1 MNYGC
6 RVMVPEITQEEQVEL
21 DKALYD
27 ALNPLASAIRSR
39 QTGLP
44 EDRMWDA
51 DPVAVALS
59 VLAAWKAVDAEVRR
73 LTAHAAATAGSYGAS
88 YEQLGAV
95 WGITRQ
101 GARKKWPDAV
111 TRPAPPAAR
120 TSNLEIFGGT
130 AELAQAPSGGW
141 SWTGEGADGASGTAG
156 EGVSYA
162 TAEEAAAHAGA
173 FLKEHASDS
182 VGRP

>member
-1 MNYGC
+1 M
-6 RVMVPEITQEEQVEL
+6 MASEITPEEQAEL

-39 QTGLP
+39 ETGLSV
-44 EDRMWDA
+44 DRMWEA
-51 DPVAVALS
+51 NPVEVALS
-59 VLAAWKAVDAEVRR
+59 VLAAWKVVDVQVKR
-73 LTAHAAATAGSYGAS
+73 LTERAAATAGSYGAS

-111 TRPAPPAAR
+111 SRPASAAAGR
-120 TSNLEIFGGT
+120 STLALFGGT
-130 AELAQAPSGGW
+130 AELVQSPSGDW
-141 SWTGEGADGASGTAG
+141 SWTGKGADGAFGTVAG
-156 EGVSYA
+156 ETLYT

-173 FLKEHASDS
+173 FLKEHALDS
-182 VGRP
+182 GDRP